1 MLGSECLMRK
11 FWRWRG
17 LTVYNSGGYLRPLNR
32 TLRNG
37 KFYAYFPTR
46 TEPLPVVSSPPC
58 SMGGGE
64 EAGGLESRVLL
75 AGSPRLGARLPREE
89 CRGLKAPELP
99 SWSRTSASVPVPPA
113 PHLPHSPG
121 PRPSP
126 CLSLSTQ
133 CLRQAPPAPELSQQP
148 RGVQSSRT
156 ADTAVVT
163 KSRTVETSHGQRGTG
178 KPGSQRQM

>member
-1 MLGSECLMRK
+1 MVNFMRI
-11 FWRWRG
+11 FPRG
-17 LTVYNSGGYLRPLNR
+17 QSPSLLSP
-32 TLRNG
+32 
-37 KFYAYFPTR
+37 
-46 TEPLPVVSSPPC
+46 PLPAAWVA
-58 SMGGGE
+58 GGGWRV
-64 EAGGLESRVLL
+64 GVTSTHPPSRLL

-121 PRPSP
+121 PHPSP

-133 CLRQAPPAPELSQQP
+133 CLHQAPPAPELSQQP